1 MCPHNNNRQ
10 VFPFSAWL
18 VKFFAIVPRVAIAW
32 LFEDPLRQRLTNVYP
47 KRTKDTLLA
56 TLFRKLGGIIVCLS
70 RVCEQ
75 RCSKQF
81 SQTRQ
86 KHSVASFDTPA
97 FANTE
102 SVARSPATTA
112 SRVGQTLAK
121 FSCRH
126 DKHSSLANTR
136 YTSVLPLW
144 QMPMRGAS
152 MQYPLKT
159 HLRRLQDRPLLV
171 YLRSFCFLDFLPP
184 DDCFLLTLEIPL
196 VLGPI
201 GIWGSCFGTDPPLRA
216 TWFLLFSS
224 RFFCRLRSF
233 SSTALLKAVAS
244 SSKAKLRPA

>member
-18 VKFFAIVPRVAIAW
+18 IKFFAVVPRVAIAW
-32 LFEDPLRQRLTNVYP
+32 LLKDPLRQRLTNVYP

-75 RCSKQF
+75 RCNKQF

-86 KHSVASFDTPA
+86 KHSVGSFDTPA
-97 FANTE
+97 LPTG

-126 DKHSSLANTR
+126 DKHSPLAT
-136 YTSVLPLW
+136 PLYFRVATVADAYAW
-144 QMPMRGAS
+144 C
-152 MQYPLKT
+152 QYAVPLKDALKT
-159 HLRRLQDRPLLV
+159 LPRSSALGDNSLYESISLLKIRSNPVPRPLPSRRICSTELRGSAGGATTGARRPIASCFSERSGLRLVDARPPPHRRRLRRIA
-171 YLRSFCFLDFLPP
+171 RS
-184 DDCFLLTLEIPL
+184 
-196 VLGPI
+196 
-201 GIWGSCFGTDPPLRA
+201 R
-216 TWFLLFSS
+216 
-224 RFFCRLRSF
+224 
-233 SSTALLKAVAS
+233 
-244 SSKAKLRPA
+244 